1 MVSVLQDFW
10 WFLVLIGVMILLHE
24 LGHYLVGRFFDVK
37 IDAFSIGFGPRL
49 FGFQRGETDFKVCLI
64 LFGGYVKFAGEYP
77 GETPATGKSPI
88 QEAYEA
94 TGLAAPESEQVSER
108 PATLDPRALPSKPRW
123 QRLCITCAGPATNV
137 VLAIALL
144 TGLYMVQY
152 PKIPMPP
159 SPTVGYV
166 APDGPAAKAG
176 IREGD
181 KVVQIDGVVDPTWET
196 ITLQEIA
203 SAKRAMD
210 VWVVRDGQ
218 RLNFSV
224 TPQYDEKQ
232 HVGIAGWMQSSP
244 VQVSGYCCN
253 VEVAKQAGLKKG
265 DTFVSL
271 NGKPIRT
278 STRLLD
284 LIAATKGSPADLVYL
299 RDGKEYH
306 TTVTPV
312 WNDYGGSPA
321 WRIGAGLESP
331 VEIVKLPFREA
342 LAESWRQNL
351 QSTKLIYQFLQG
363 IAERRMSAKGL
374 SGPIGIAQLSGQ
386 AAREGAAVYI
396 GLMAAVSL
404 NLAIFNLLP
413 IPILDGGAML
423 MLLVEM
429 LLRRDLSLRI
439 KEAIVR
445 VGFVFLM
452 MVVVFVLY
460 NDIAKIFP
468 QG

>member
-49 FGFQRGETDFKVCLI
+49 FGFRRGETDFKVCLI
-64 LFGGYVKFAGEYP
+64 PFGGYVKFAGEQP
-77 GETPATGKSPI
+77 GD
-88 QEAYEA
+88 
-94 TGLAAPESEQVSER
+94 EQAS
-108 PATLDPRALPSKPRW
+108 DPRALPSKPRW
-123 QRLCITCAGPATNV
+123 QRLCITFAGPATNII
-137 VLAIALL
+137 LAVALL

-159 SPTVGYV
+159 SPIVGYV
-166 APDGPAAKAG
+166 APDAAAARAG

-181 KVVQIDGVVDPTWET
+181 KVVEIDGVMDPTWET
-196 ITLQEIA
+196 VAVREIA
-203 SAKRAMD
+203 SAKRPMD

-224 TPQYDEKQ
+224 TPVYDDKQ
-232 HVGIAGWMQSSP
+232 HIGYAGWMQATA
-244 VQVSGYCCN
+244 VQVGGYCCN
-253 VEVAKQAGLKKG
+253 IDVAQQAGLKKG
-265 DTFVSL
+265 DTFVSV
-271 NGKPIRT
+271 GGQPIR
-278 STRLLD
+278 SSMRLLEALADAKGAPVD
-284 LIAATKGSPADLVYL
+284 LAYA
-299 RDGKEYH
+299 REGKEYH
-306 TTVTPV
+306 TTVAPV
-312 WNDYGGSPA
+312 WDQTAKA
-321 WRIGAGLESP
+321 WRIGAALESP
-331 VEIVKLPFREA
+331 VE
-342 LAESWRQNL
+342 SWRQNV

-363 IAERRMSAKGL
+363 IIERRMSAKSL
-374 SGPIGIAQLSGQ
+374 EGPIRIAQLSGQ
-386 AAREGAAVYI
+386 AAREGAVVYI

-413 IPILDGGAML
+413 IPILDGGVML
-423 MLLVEM
+423 MLLIEM

-460 NDIAKIFP
+460 NDIAKMLP
-468 QG
+468 PG

>member
-10 WFLVLIGVMILLHE
+10 WFLVLIGFMILLHE

-49 FGFQRGETDFKVCLI
+49 FGFRRGETDFKVCLI
-64 LFGGYVKFAGEYP
+64 LFGGYVKFAGEQP
-77 GETPATGKSPI
+77 GD
-88 QEAYEA
+88 
-94 TGLAAPESEQVSER
+94 EQAE
-108 PATLDPRALPSKPRW
+108 DPRALPSKPRW
-123 QRLCITCAGPATNV
+123 QRLCITFAGPATNV
-137 VLAIALL
+137 ILAIALL
-144 TGLYMVQY
+144 TGLYMVEY
-152 PKIPMPP
+152 PKLPMPP
-159 SPTVGYV
+159 DPTVGYV

-176 IREGD
+176 VKEGD
-181 KVVQIDGVVDPTWET
+181 KVVQIDGVMDPTWET
-196 ITLQEIA
+196 IALQEIA
-203 SAKRAMD
+203 SAKRPMD

-224 TPQYDEKQ
+224 TPVYDDKQ
-232 HVGIAGWMQSSP
+232 HVGIAGWMQSTP

-253 VEVAKQAGLKKG
+253 IEVAKQAGLKKG
-265 DTFVSL
+265 DTFVSI
-271 NGKPIRT
+271 NGKPVRT
-278 STRLLD
+278 SMKLLD
-284 LIAATKGSPADLVYL
+284 LIAETKGSPADLVYL

-306 TTVTPV
+306 TTVKPV
-312 WNDYGGSPA
+312 WSDYQGSKA

-342 LAESWRQNL
+342 LAESWRQNV

-386 AAREGAAVYI
+386 AAREGPAVYI

-413 IPILDGGAML
+413 IPILDGGVML
-423 MLLVEM
+423 MLAVEM

-460 NDIAKIFP
+460 NDIAKMLP

>member
-1 MVSVLQDFW
+1 MGSFLQDFW

-24 LGHYLVGRFFDVK
+24 MGHYLVGRFFDVK

-49 FGFQRGETDFKVCLI
+49 FGFHRGETDFKVCLI
-64 LFGGYVKFAGEYP
+64 PFGGYVKFAGEYP
-77 GETPATGKSPI
+77 S
-88 QEAYEA
+88 EAQ
-94 TGLAAPESEQVSER
+94 GPDQV
-108 PATLDPRALPSKPRW
+108 PTDPRALPSKPRW
-123 QRLCITCAGPATNV
+123 QRLCITFAGPATNI
-137 VLAIALL
+137 VLAVVLL

-166 APDGPAAKAG
+166 VPDGAAAKAG
-176 IREGD
+176 VREGD

-196 ITLQEIA
+196 IGLKEIA
-203 SAKRAMD
+203 SAKRPMD

-218 RLNFSV
+218 RLNFTV
-224 TPQYDEKQ
+224 TPIYDDKQ
-232 HVGIAGWMQSSP
+232 HLGYAGWTQAMA
-244 VQVSGYCCN
+244 VQVGGYCCN
-253 VEVAKQAGLKKG
+253 IDAAQKAGLQKG
-265 DTFVSL
+265 DTFVSV
-271 NGKPIRT
+271 NGTPIR
-278 STRLLD
+278 SSMRLLEA
-284 LIAATKGSPADLVYL
+284 IGKSRGSPIDL
-299 RDGKEYH
+299 EYARNGQDHH

-312 WNDYGGSPA
+312 WDESSKS
-321 WRIGAGLESP
+321 WRIGAALESP

-342 LAESWRQNL
+342 VSEAWRQNV
-351 QSTKLIYQFLQG
+351 QSAKLIYQFIEG
-363 IAERRMSAKGL
+363 IIERRMSAKSL
-374 SGPIGIAQLSGQ
+374 EGPIRIAQMSGQ
-386 AAREGAAVYI
+386 AAREGATVYI

-413 IPILDGGAML
+413 IPILDGGVIL

-429 LLRRDLSLRI
+429 LLRRDLSVRI

-460 NDIAKIFP
+460 NDIAKMLP
-468 QG
+468 PG

>member
-1 MVSVLQDFW
+1 MVFLQDFW

-64 LFGGYVKFAGEYP
+64 LFGGYVKFAGEQP
-77 GETPATGKSPI
+77 GD
-88 QEAYEA
+88 
-94 TGLAAPESEQVSER
+94 EQAS
-108 PATLDPRALPSKPRW
+108 DPRALPSKPRW
-123 QRLCITCAGPATNV
+123 QRLCITFAGPATNV

-144 TGLYMVQY
+144 TGLYMVEY

-181 KVVQIDGVVDPTWET
+181 KVVQFDGVVDPTWET
-196 ITLQEIA
+196 IAVKEIA
-203 SAKRAMD
+203 SAKRPLD

-218 RLNFSV
+218 RLNFTV
-224 TPQYDEKQ
+224 TPVYDDKQ
-232 HVGIAGWMQSSP
+232 HIGYAGWSQAMA
-244 VQVSGYCCN
+244 VEVAGYCCN
-253 VEVAKQAGLKKG
+253 IDAAKQAGLKKG
-265 DTFVSL
+265 DTFVSM
-271 NGKPIRT
+271 NGKPIRS
-278 STRLLD
+278 STRLLNT
-284 LIAATKGSPADLVYL
+284 IANSKGSPIEMAYS
-299 RDGKEYH
+299 RGGKIYQGS
-306 TTVTPV
+306 VTPV
-312 WNDYGGSPA
+312 WDPDSKS
-321 WRIGAGLESP
+321 WRIGASLESP
-331 VEIVKLPFREA
+331 VEIIQLPFREA
-342 LAESWRQNL
+342 VAESWHQNL

-374 SGPIGIAQLSGQ
+374 SGPIGIAQLSGE
-386 AAREGAAVYI
+386 AAREGPAVYI
-396 GLMAAVSL
+396 GLMAGVSL

-460 NDIAKIFP
+460 NDIAKILP
-468 QG
+468 PG

>member
-1 MVSVLQDFW
+1 
-10 WFLVLIGVMILLHE
+10 
-24 LGHYLVGRFFDVK
+24 
-37 IDAFSIGFGPRL
+37 
-49 FGFQRGETDFKVCLI
+49 
-64 LFGGYVKFAGEYP
+64 
-77 GETPATGKSPI
+77 
-88 QEAYEA
+88 
-94 TGLAAPESEQVSER
+94 
-108 PATLDPRALPSKPRW
+108 
-123 QRLCITCAGPATNV
+123 
-137 VLAIALL
+137 
-144 TGLYMVQY
+144 
-152 PKIPMPP
+152 MPP

-176 IREGD
+176 IHEGD
-181 KVVQIDGVVDPTWET
+181 KVVQIDGVMDPTWET
-196 ITLQEIA
+196 IALQEIA
-203 SAKRAMD
+203 SAKRPMD
-210 VWVVRDGQ
+210 VWVVRDGR
-218 RLNFSV
+218 RLNFTV
-224 TPQYDEKQ
+224 TPVYDDKQ
-232 HVGIAGWMQSSP
+232 HVGVAGWMQSTP

-265 DTFVSL
+265 DIFISI
-271 NGKPIRT
+271 NGQPIRT
-278 STRLLD
+278 SARLLE
-284 LIAATKGSPADLVYL
+284 LVGETKGSPADLVYS
-299 RDGKEYH
+299 RGGKEYH

-312 WNDYGGSPA
+312 WNDYQGSKA

-331 VEIVKLPFREA
+331 VEMVKLPFRAA
-342 LAESWRQNL
+342 LAESWRQNV

-386 AAREGAAVYI
+386 AAREGAVVYI

-413 IPILDGGAML
+413 IPILDGGVML

-452 MVVVFVLY
+452 MVVVFVIY
-460 NDIAKIFP
+460 NDIAKMLP

>member
-1 MVSVLQDFW
+1 MVSVLQYFW

-64 LFGGYVKFAGEYP
+64 LFGGYVKFAGEQP
-77 GETPATGKSPI
+77 GD
-88 QEAYEA
+88 
-94 TGLAAPESEQVSER
+94 EQSN
-108 PATLDPRALPSKPRW
+108 DPRALPSKPRW
-123 QRLCITCAGPATNV
+123 QRMCITFAGPATNV
-137 VLAIALL
+137 VLAVALL

-152 PKIPMPP
+152 PKIPMPKD
-159 SPTVGYV
+159 PTIGYV
-166 APDGPAAKAG
+166 AADGPAAKAG

-181 KVVQIDGVVDPTWET
+181 KVVQIDGVMDPTWET
-196 ITLQEIA
+196 IALQEIA
-203 SAKRAMD
+203 SAKRPMD
-210 VWVVRDGQ
+210 VWVIRDGQ
-218 RLNFSV
+218 RLNFTV
-224 TPQYDEKQ
+224 TPVYDEKQ
-232 HVGIAGWMQSSP
+232 HVGIAGWTQSSA
-244 VQVSGYCCN
+244 VQVNGYCCN

-265 DTFVSL
+265 DTFVSI
-271 NGKPIRT
+271 NGKPVRT
-278 STRLLD
+278 SMRLLD
-284 LIAATKGSPADLVYL
+284 LIAETKGSPADLVYL
-299 RDGKEYH
+299 RGGKEYH
-306 TTVTPV
+306 TTVAPV
-312 WNDYGGSPA
+312 WSDYQGSKA

-342 LAESWRQNL
+342 LAESWRQNV

-363 IAERRMSAKGL
+363 IVERRMSAKGL

-386 AAREGAAVYI
+386 AAREGAVVYI

-413 IPILDGGAML
+413 IPILDGGVML
-423 MLLVEM
+423 MLAVEM

-460 NDIAKIFP
+460 NDIAKMLP

>member
-49 FGFQRGETDFKVCLI
+49 FGFRRGETDFKVCLI
-64 LFGGYVKFAGEYP
+64 LFGGYVKFAGEQP
-77 GETPATGKSPI
+77 GD
-88 QEAYEA
+88 
-94 TGLAAPESEQVSER
+94 EQAS
-108 PATLDPRALPSKPRW
+108 DPRALPSKPRW
-123 QRLCITCAGPATNV
+123 QRLCITFAGPATNV
-137 VLAIALL
+137 VLAVALL
-144 TGLYMVQY
+144 TGLFMVQY

-166 APDGPAAKAG
+166 AADGPAAKAG

-196 ITLQEIA
+196 IAVREIA
-203 SAKRAMD
+203 SAKRPMD

-224 TPQYDEKQ
+224 TPVYDERQ

-284 LIAATKGSPADLVYL
+284 LIGETKGSPADLVYS

-306 TTVTPV
+306 TTVAPV
-312 WNDYGGSPA
+312 WSEVQGSKA

-342 LAESWRQNL
+342 LAESWRQNV

-386 AAREGAAVYI
+386 AAREGPAVYI

>member
-1 MVSVLQDFW
+1 MTAVLQDFW

-49 FGFQRGETDFKVCLI
+49 FGFRRGETDFKVCLI

-77 GETPATGKSPI
+77 GENQATGRSPI
-88 QEAYEA
+88 QKAYEVS
-94 TGLAAPESEQVSER
+94 GLAAPETDQVPEQ
-108 PATLDPRALPSKPRW
+108 PALDPRALPCKPRW
-123 QRLCITCAGPATNV
+123 QRLCITFAGPATNV
-137 VLAIALL
+137 VLAVALL
-144 TGLYMVQY
+144 TGLFMVQY
-152 PKIPMPP
+152 PKVPMPP

-166 APDGPAAKAG
+166 AADGPAAKAG

-181 KVVQIDGVVDPTWET
+181 KVVQIDGAVDPTWET
-196 ITLQEIA
+196 ITLREIA
-203 SAKRAMD
+203 SAKRPMD

-224 TPQYDEKQ
+224 TPVYDEKQ
-232 HVGIAGWMQSSP
+232 HVGIAGWMQSSA

-284 LIAATKGSPADLVYL
+284 LIGETKGSPADLVYL

-312 WNDYGGSPA
+312 WNDFQGSKA

-342 LAESWRQNL
+342 LAESWHQNV

-386 AAREGAAVYI
+386 AAREGPAVYI